1 MNNSSSKK
9 LGTRPNTPSD
19 PAEIDDLPISLVT
32 RPTTSS
38 PVTGV
43 TPVGNTTD
51 PVIINRGNTVA
62 QALKGT
68 GFMVVANSDSGRVA
82 IKDSKTGKN
91 FFSYAKNSGG
101 DSVIVYDHLADVG
114 ATEWNSG
121 YVNAIKKA
129 MAALGMYAGSNFQS
143 AFKDAVY
150 DGKGLISK

>member
-1 MNNSSSKK
+1 
-9 LGTRPNTPSD
+9 
-19 PAEIDDLPISLVT
+19 
-32 RPTTSS
+32 
-38 PVTGV
+38 
-43 TPVGNTTD
+43 
-51 PVIINRGNTVA
+51 
-62 QALKGT
+62 
-68 GFMVVANSDSGRVA
+68 MVVANSDSGRVA

-150 DGKGLISK
+150 DGKERTYKDGSATYYVIPIGYGKGLISK